1 MFFRDKDIAPCG
13 SGFLYKITRKIC
25 ISPSN
30 FVYLCGFERL
40 TPKSKKVKKVFEY
53 SVRLKKNMRN
63 EKSVF

>member
-1 MFFRDKDIAPCG
+1 MFFRDKNIAPCG

-40 TPKSKKVKKVFEY
+40 TLKSQKVKKAFEY
-53 SVRLKKNMRN
+53 SVRLKNMRS